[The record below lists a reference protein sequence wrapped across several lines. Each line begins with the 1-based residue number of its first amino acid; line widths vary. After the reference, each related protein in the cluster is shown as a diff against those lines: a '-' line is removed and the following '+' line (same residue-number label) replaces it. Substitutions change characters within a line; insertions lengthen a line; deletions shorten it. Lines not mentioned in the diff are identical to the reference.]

1 MPTSLRLHTIGGNV
15 QRWAGTAR
23 AALRGCLEALLVALI
38 LALFV
43 RTFLFQVLEVPSDSM
58 EPGLLAGDRLLI
70 DKTIFARHDSLAGIL
85 PARSVRPGELVLF
98 RFPEDPSR
106 SFVKR
111 CLGMPGDEIEI
122 INKVL
127 YIDGEIQDES
137 GYVVHR
143 DPRTY
148 VDSQF
153 LDQEFRLRDHLARQR
168 VPAEHMFCLGDNRD
182 VSNDSRY
189 WGPVPLSSVLGRP
202 LLVLW
207 SLERNVP
214 ARDGLSDAD
223 WGKIQVSW
231 FNVGKG
237 VRWNRSLKRVQ

>member
-1 MPTSLRLHTIGGNV
+1 MSTSLRLNTIGGNM

-23 AALRGCLEALLVALI
+23 ATLRGCLEALLVALI

-70 DKTIFARHDSLAGIL
+70 DQMTFARHGSLAGIW
-85 PARSVRPGELVLF
+85 PTRPVRSGELVLF

-111 CLGMPGDEIEI
+111 CLGMPGDDIEI
-122 INKVL
+122 LNKRL

-148 VDSQF
+148 LDSEF
-153 LDQEFRLRDHLARQR
+153 LDEEFRLRDHLARQQ
-168 VPAEHMFCLGDNRD
+168 VPAEHLFCLGDNRD

-189 WGPVPLSSVLGRP
+189 WGPVPRSSVLGRP

-207 SLERNVP
+207 SFERNDS
-214 ARDGLSDAD
+214 ARDRLSDPD
-223 WGKIQVSW
+223 WGKIRESW
-231 FNVGKG
+231 FNEGKG
-237 VRWNRSLKRVQ
+237 VRWHRSLKRVQ